1 MNKDL
6 KNIYKSLVF
15 PLVFTALM
23 WVVKIF
29 EVETKINLAFLGIYP
44 LQIKGL
50 PGIFASPFIH
60 GDWAH
65 LYANTIPFL
74 ILSSC
79 IFYFY
84 REIAFRVFFMIWGIT
99 GLWVWFWGQEAFH
112 IGSSGLVYGFAA
124 FIFLSGLLRREK
136 RLMSISFF
144 VAFTYGSLVW
154 GIFPE
159 LFPDKNIS
167 WESHLM
173 GLIAGSTVAWYF
185 RREGPQKIEHVW
197 DDDEEVPDWYPQDP
211 PPDNA
216 PAETISETNFEIN
229 QESKPEPEN
238 KKSPDQFSSNPG
250 INYIYR
256 KEK

>member
-6 KNIYKSLVF
+6 KSIYLSLVF

-23 WVVKIF
+23 WIVRVF
-29 EVETKINLAFLGIYP
+29 EVQTGIDLSFLGIYP

-50 PGIFASPFIH
+50 PGIFGSPFLH
-60 GDWAH
+60 SDWAH

-84 REIAFRVFFMIWGIT
+84 KPIAFRVFFMIWALT
-99 GLWVWFWGQEAFH
+99 GVWVWFWGREAYH

-124 FIFLSGLLRREK
+124 FVFLSGLMRREK

-144 VAFTYGSLVW
+144 VAFSYGSLVW

-159 LFPDKNIS
+159 LFPEKNIS

-173 GLIAGSTVAWYF
+173 GLIAGATAAWYY
-185 RREGPQKIEHVW
+185 RKEGPQKPEHIW
-197 DDDEEVPDWYPQDP
+197 EDEEEVPDWFPQDP
-211 PPDNA
+211 PADPP
-216 PAETISETNFEIN
+216 PAAESGETTE
-229 QESKPEPEN
+229 KPETASSPETTT
-238 KKSPDQFSSNPG
+238 SQ
-250 INYIYR
+250 IQVNYIYR
-256 KEK
+256 ERNS